1 MIFANQTACLLII
14 QWTSILTS
22 HLLTVFTLNTHLSM
36 SKLILKCE
44 SASASSQ
51 L

>member
-22 HLLTVFTLNTHLSM
+22 HLLTVFTSFIHVL
-36 SKLILKCE
+36 KLILKCE
-44 SASASSQ
+44 SASANSRF
-51 L
+51 